1 MTEYRPDVVLKQFW
15 SILESYEGQD
25 ADAGYIKSN
34 VRIIVAGG
42 DGTVTWVL
50 GTIASL
56 GLHPAPPV
64 AIMPLGTG
72 NDLSINLGWG
82 KKFVESWVKTN
93 HIYDTL
99 LQYSD
104 AHVQSIDY
112 WNMTATCPDSSFYKG
127 LPHSVCIDKSS
138 PTIVR
143 SKFWNYFSVGLDAEA
158 AYNFHSLREHHPRL
172 ASSRMMNQAWYSVF
186 TCGTGWFCGARPLE
200 RFVSVRVK
208 DSPESEWREVPIP
221 SSIRALVLLN
231 LQTYGGGRDIWG
243 LDNEKNLAKKRLK
256 PPSYDDGLI
265 EVVGF
270 RNGWHTAMVMGEI
283 NSKSIHAK
291 RLAQCCAIE
300 LKLQVPAPHASMK
313 KFLYMQL
320 DGEPWKQQV
329 PVHVPS
335 SSSPETQ
342 QTCTV
347 VIEHGGKSSMLVN
360 KDHCH
365 GDRKVKSIIDRA
377 QATAPSL

>member
-1 MTEYRPDVVLKQFW
+1 VTEYRPDVVLKQFW
-15 SILESYEGQD
+15 SILESYEDQEV
-25 ADAGYIKSN
+25 DAGYIKSN

-56 GLHPAPPV
+56 GLNPSPPV

-99 LQYSD
+99 LQYND

-112 WNMTATCPDSSFYKG
+112 WNMTAMCPDSSFYNG
-127 LPHSVCIDKSS
+127 LPHSVSIDENS
-138 PTIVR
+138 PAIVR

-158 AYNFHSLREHHPRL
+158 AYNFHSLRENHPRL

-208 DSPESEWREVPIP
+208 DSPGSDWREVPMP

-243 LDNEKNLAKKRLK
+243 LDNEKNLDRKHLK

-291 RLAQCCAIE
+291 RLAQCSAIE

-335 SSSPETQ
+335 SSPETQ

-347 VIEHGGKSSMLVN
+347 VIEHGGKSAMLVN
-360 KDHCH
+360 KDHFH

-377 QATAPSL
+377 QANAPSL